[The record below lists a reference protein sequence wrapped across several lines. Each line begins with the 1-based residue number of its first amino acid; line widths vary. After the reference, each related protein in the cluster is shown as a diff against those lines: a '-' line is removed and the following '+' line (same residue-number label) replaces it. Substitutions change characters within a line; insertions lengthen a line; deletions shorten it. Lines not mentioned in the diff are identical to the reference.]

1 MQPLRSLIIEEINR
15 KGRITFAEFMAMA
28 LYHPEYG
35 YYNADVERVGK
46 WGDYYTSPAVHGI
59 FGELIAKQL
68 EEMWRLLGEEP
79 FTVVEMGANRGWLC
93 HDIIQCIKKEYPG
106 FYDRFHYIIVESN
119 PSAPAKQRQLLASL
133 EVTDE
138 KVSWHKYSET
148 GFSFGGMQGC
158 FFANEFVDA
167 LPVHRLRLRN
177 GLPKELYV
185 CYNGSGFFETEG
197 EASSDAA
204 RMEFEPLRPYLK
216 EGQSCEVNVGASRWM
231 RHVSE
236 RLRKGFVIT
245 IDYGDAA
252 DGIYCGGNSDG
263 TVRCFYRHTVN
274 HDYYERPGGQD
285 ITSHV
290 NFTALMNAGEL
301 VGLKVAGF
309 TKQSHYLIALGILE
323 RLNNSGNNTEAIL
336 KAKNLFHPEV
346 MGSAFK
352 VLVQHKGVEAPQLA
366 GLRPLRSI

>member
-1 MQPLRSLIIEEINR
+1 MKQLRDLIVEEISR
-15 KGRITFAEFMAMA
+15 KGQITFAYFMGMA
-28 LYHPEYG
+28 LYHPRFG

-46 WGDYYTSPAVHGI
+46 GGDYFTSPAVHGI

-93 HDIIQCIKKEYPG
+93 HDIVQCIKKEYPG
-106 FYDRFHYIIVESN
+106 FYERLHYIVVESN
-119 PSAPAKQRQLLASL
+119 PFAPAKQRQLLTSL
-133 EVTDE
+133 GIMDE
-138 KVSWHKYSET
+138 KVSWHTYSET
-148 GFSFGGMQGC
+148 GFSFGNIQGC
-158 FFANEFVDA
+158 FLANEFIDA
-167 LPVHRLRLRN
+167 LPVHRLRVRN

-185 CYNGSGFFETEG
+185 CYNGGDFFEREG
-197 EASSDAA
+197 EVSSDAV
-204 RMEFEPLRPYLK
+204 RGEFEALRPYLK
-216 EGQSCEVNVGASRWM
+216 EGQSCEVNVGASGWM
-231 RHVSE
+231 GRVSE
-236 RLRKGFVIT
+236 GLRKGFVVT
-245 IDYGDAA
+245 IDYGDEA
-252 DGIYCGGNSDG
+252 DGIYRDGNHDG

-274 HDYYERPGGQD
+274 QDYYERPGGQD

-301 VGLKVAGF
+301 AGLKVAGF
-309 TKQSHYLIALGILE
+309 TKQSHYLLALGILE
-323 RLNNSGNNTEAIL
+323 RLNNFGNNTEAIL